1 MLIIFFKTAWR
12 NIVRDKVYSLLNL
25 LGLATG
31 MAVALLIGLWVCYQ
45 LSYDRWIPGY
55 DRAYQ
60 VRFNYSDNGV
70 LRNQAQVC
78 LPLGDALKKDVPEV
92 EHVAPAFDIGEQV
105 MVVKDK
111 RIYGDVQFVG
121 EEFLRVF
128 PFPLLGGDPATAL
141 NGPSPSVVITERM
154 ARSLFG
160 TADVLNKMVRFGSD
174 LLKVTAVVRDLP
186 RNSSFHFDYLLP
198 FSDFARDPGIKQAMT
213 NWNDAYYQLYLSLR
227 PGADAARA
235 EAKARQLVRQY
246 APQSYTTFHRE
257 AMFFPL
263 KDWHLYADFKNGQPQ
278 GGLIDY
284 VQMFSIVGVLVLLIA
299 CINFMNLS
307 TARSERRAREV
318 GVRKVMGS
326 LRGQLIL
333 QFLVESLLMTAMAFL
348 VSIVLVQA
356 VLPAFNALTGD
367 AIRVPYG
374 NGLFWLILLL
384 VVLLTGLLAGSRPA
398 FFLSSF
404 RPVEVLKGSMRI
416 GSPAQN
422 FGGAV
427 STGFK
432 PSSGLRSSS
441 FLGRTLR
448 MLGYIRDLRSLRL
461 PWSSRK
467 VLVTLQ
473 FTCSIA
479 LIISTIIVYQQ
490 IQYAK
495 DRPKGY
501 DPDRLILSRA
511 HSDAYAAFKQEAL
524 ASGVVSNVTRSADRQ
539 TDPNLQ
545 LTIDNWPGR
554 LPNEPLSLAVN
565 AVADSDY
572 FRTLG
577 IGFVTGENFKGN
589 EGADTSSVIL
599 NETAVRRMRLKQPL
613 NQYLDCSFH
622 GAAHRLRIV
631 GVVRDALTQNP
642 FGAAQAGMFLYEP
655 GWSWQY
661 TIRLAPTVSTS
672 MALAKLKPICE
683 KYGPDYPFAYT
694 FVDES
699 YASKFAMEMLIG
711 RLAGIFAVL
720 AIFISCLGL
729 FGLAAYTAER
739 RTREIGIRKVLGAS
753 VIEVLLL
760 LSRDFILLVGISCLI
775 ATPVAWYFLH
785 QWLAGYYYR
794 ITISPLV
801 FVAAA
806 LAALVITVITV
817 GFQSV
822 KAALKNP
829 VSSLRSD

>member
-1 MLIIFFKTAWR
+1 MLITFFKTARR
-12 NIVRDKVYSLLNL
+12 NIVRGKVYSLLNL
-25 LGLATG
+25 SGLATG
-31 MAVALLIGLWVCYQ
+31 MAVAFLIGLWVRYQ
-45 LSYDRWIPGY
+45 LSYDRWTPGY

-70 LRNQAQVC
+70 TRNQAEVC
-78 LPLGDALKKDVPEV
+78 LPLGDALKKDIPEV
-92 EHVAPAFDIGEQV
+92 EHVAQAFDIGQQV
-105 MVVKDK
+105 MIVKDK
-111 RIYGDVQFVG
+111 RIYGDLQYVG

-128 PFPLLGGDPATAL
+128 AFPLLEGDAATAL
-141 NGPSPSVVITERM
+141 KGPSPSIVITESA
-154 ARSLFG
+154 ARNLFG
-160 TADVLNKMVRFGSD
+160 KVDALNKTVRWGRDF
-174 LLKVTAVVRDLP
+174 LKVTAVVRDFP

-198 FSDFARDPGIKQAMT
+198 FSDFARDPGIKQALT
-213 NWNDAYYQLYLSLR
+213 NWNDAYYKLYMSLR
-227 PGADAARA
+227 PGADVVRA
-235 EAKARQLVRQY
+235 EAKARLLVRHY

-263 KDWHLYADFKNGQPQ
+263 KYWHLYSDFKDGRPQ

-284 VQMFSIVGVLVLLIA
+284 VRMFSIIGILVLLIA

-348 VSIVLVQA
+348 LSIALVQA

-367 AIRVPYG
+367 AVRIPYSS
-374 NGLFWLILLL
+374 GLFWLIVFS

-398 FFLSSF
+398 FYLSSF
-404 RPVEVLKGSMRI
+404 QPVRVLKSAVRI
-416 GSPAQN
+416 G
-422 FGGAV
+422 
-427 STGFK
+427 
-432 PSSGLRSSS
+432 RSA
-441 FLGRTLR
+441 
-448 MLGYIRDLRSLRL
+448 
-461 PWSSRK
+461 SRAREI
-467 VLVTLQ
+467 LVVLQ

-479 LIISTIIVYQQ
+479 LIISTMIVYQQ

-495 DRPKGY
+495 DRPRGY
-501 DPDRLILSRA
+501 DPNRLIVSRA
-511 HSDAYAAFKQEAL
+511 HSDAFAAFKQEVL
-524 ASGVVSNVTRSADRQ
+524 ASGVVSNVTRSADPQ
-539 TDPNLQ
+539 TDENLL

-565 AVADSDY
+565 AVGDPDY

-577 IGFVTGENFKGN
+577 IGFVMGDDFKGN

-599 NETAVRRMRLKQPL
+599 NETAVRRMRLKRPL

-631 GVVRDALTQNP
+631 GVVKDALTQDP
-642 FGAAQAGMFLYEP
+642 FGAAQPGMFLYQP

-672 MALAKLKPICE
+672 TALEKLKPICE
-683 KYGPDYPFAYT
+683 KYGPDNPFAYT
-694 FVDES
+694 FVDET

-711 RLAGIFAVL
+711 RLAGIFAAL

-729 FGLAAYTAER
+729 FGLAAYTAEQ
-739 RTREIGIRKVLGAS
+739 RTREICIRKVLGAS
-753 VIEVLLL
+753 SGQVLQL
-760 LSRDFILLVGISCLI
+760 LSGDFILLVGISCLI
-775 ATPVAWYFLH
+775 AAPLAYYFLH

-806 LAALVITVITV
+806 LVALVITVITV

-822 KAALKNP
+822 KTALKNP
-829 VSSLRSD
+829 VSSLRSE

>member
-1 MLIIFFKTAWR
+1 MLITFFKTAWR
-12 NIVRDKVYSLLNL
+12 NIVRGKVYSLLNL

-31 MAVALLIGLWVCYQ
+31 MAVAFLIGLWVNYQ

-70 LRNQAQVC
+70 TRNQAEVC
-78 LPLGDALKKDVPEV
+78 LPLGDALKKDIPEV
-92 EHVAPAFDIGEQV
+92 EHVAQAFDIGQQV
-105 MVVKDK
+105 MVVNEK

-121 EEFLRVF
+121 EQFLQVF
-128 PFPLLGGDPATAL
+128 PFPLLGGDAATAL
-141 NGPSPSVVITERM
+141 KGPGSSVVITEST
-154 ARSLFG
+154 AKSLFG
-160 TADVLNKMVRFGSD
+160 KVDVLNKTVRWGRDF
-174 LLKVTAVVRDLP
+174 LKVTAVVRDLP
-186 RNSSFHFDYLLP
+186 RNSSFHFDYLIP
-198 FSDFARDPGIKQAMT
+198 FCDFARDSAIKQAFT
-213 NWNDAYYQLYLSLR
+213 NWNDAYYLLYTSLR
-227 PGADAARA
+227 PGADVARA

-246 APQSYTTFHRE
+246 APQSYATSHRE

-263 KDWHLYADFKNGQPQ
+263 KDWHLYSDFKDGQPQ

-284 VQMFSIVGVLVLLIA
+284 VRMFSIVGISVLLIA

-348 VSIVLVQA
+348 LSIVLVQA

-367 AIRVPYG
+367 AVRVPYE
-374 NGLFWLILLL
+374 NGLFWLIMLSL
-384 VVLLTGLLAGSRPA
+384 VLLTGLLAGSRPA
-398 FFLSSF
+398 FYLSSF
-404 RPVEVLKGSMRI
+404 RPVKVLKGTMRI
-416 GSPAQN
+416 GRAGSMP
-422 FGGAV
+422 
-427 STGFK
+427 
-432 PSSGLRSSS
+432 
-441 FLGRTLR
+441 
-448 MLGYIRDLRSLRL
+448 
-461 PWSSRK
+461 RK
-467 VLVTLQ
+467 VLVVLQ

-479 LIISTIIVYQQ
+479 LIIGTIIIYQQ

-495 DRPKGY
+495 NRPRGY
-501 DPDRLILSRA
+501 DPDRLIVSRA
-511 HSDAYAAFKQEAL
+511 HSNAFAAFKQEVL
-524 ASGVVSNVTRSADRQ
+524 ASGAVSNVTRSADPQ
-539 TDPNLQ
+539 TDPNEH

-565 AVADSDY
+565 AVGDSDY

-577 IGFVTGENFKGN
+577 IGFVTGDNFKGN
-589 EGADTSSVIL
+589 EGADTGSVIL

-622 GAAHRLRIV
+622 GGAHRLRIA
-631 GVVRDALTQNP
+631 GVVKDALTHNP
-642 FGAAQAGMFLYEP
+642 FGAAEPGMFLYQP
-655 GWSWQY
+655 SWSWQY
-661 TIRLAPTVSTS
+661 TMRLAPTVPTST
-672 MALAKLKPICE
+672 ALAKLKPICE
-683 KYGPDYPFAYT
+683 KYGPDNPFAYS

-699 YASKFAMEMLIG
+699 YASKFAVEMMIG
-711 RLAGIFAVL
+711 RLAGVFAAL

-729 FGLAAYTAER
+729 FGLAAYTAEQ

-753 VIEVLLL
+753 VNQVLLL
-760 LSRDFILLVGISCLI
+760 LSGDFILLVGISCLI
-775 ATPVAWYFLH
+775 AAPVAYYFLH

-806 LAALVITVITV
+806 LVALVITGIMV

-822 KAALKNP
+822 NTALKNP
-829 VSSLRSD
+829 VSSLRSE

>member
-1 MLIIFFKTAWR
+1 MLFTFFKTAWR
-12 NIVRDKVYSLLNL
+12 NIVRGKVYSLLNL
-25 LGLATG
+25 SGLATG
-31 MAVALLIGLWVCYQ
+31 MAVAFLIGLWVRYQ
-45 LSYDRWIPGY
+45 LSYDRWTPGY

-70 LRNQAQVC
+70 TRNQAEVC
-78 LPLGDALKKDVPEV
+78 LPLGDALKKDIPEV
-92 EHVAPAFDIGEQV
+92 EHVAPAFDIGQQV
-105 MVVKDK
+105 MIVKDK
-111 RIYGDVQFVG
+111 RIYGDVQYVG

-128 PFPLLGGDPATAL
+128 AFPLLEGDAATAL
-141 NGPSPSVVITERM
+141 KGPSPSIVITESA

-160 TADVLNKMVRFGSD
+160 KVDALNKTVRWGRDF
-174 LLKVTAVVRDLP
+174 LKVTAVVRDFP
-186 RNSSFHFDYLLP
+186 RNSSFHFAYLLP
-198 FSDFARDPGIKQAMT
+198 FSDFARDPGIKQALT
-213 NWNDAYYQLYLSLR
+213 NWNDAYYKLYMSLR
-227 PGADAARA
+227 PGADAVRA
-235 EAKARQLVRQY
+235 EAKARLLVRQY

-263 KDWHLYADFKNGQPQ
+263 KYWHLYSDFKDGRPQ

-284 VQMFSIVGVLVLLIA
+284 VRMFSIIGILVLLIA

-333 QFLVESLLMTAMAFL
+333 QFLVESMLMTAMAFL
-348 VSIVLVQA
+348 LSIALVQA

-367 AIRVPYG
+367 AVRIPYSSG
-374 NGLFWLILLL
+374 FFWLIVFS

-398 FFLSSF
+398 FYFSSF
-404 RPVEVLKGSMRI
+404 QPVKVLKSAVRI
-416 GSPAQN
+416 G
-422 FGGAV
+422 
-427 STGFK
+427 
-432 PSSGLRSSS
+432 RSA
-441 FLGRTLR
+441 
-448 MLGYIRDLRSLRL
+448 
-461 PWSSRK
+461 SRAREI
-467 VLVTLQ
+467 LVVLQ

-479 LIISTIIVYQQ
+479 LIISTMIVYQQ

-495 DRPKGY
+495 DRPRGY
-501 DPDRLILSRA
+501 DPNRLIVSRA
-511 HSDAYAAFKQEAL
+511 HSDAFAAFKQEVL
-524 ASGVVSNVTRSADRQ
+524 ASGVVSNVTRSADPQ
-539 TDPNLQ
+539 TDENLL

-565 AVADSDY
+565 AVGDPDY

-577 IGFVTGENFKGN
+577 IGFVMGDDFKGN

-631 GVVRDALTQNP
+631 GVVKDALTQNP
-642 FGAAQAGMFLYEP
+642 FGAAQPGMFLYQP

-672 MALAKLKPICE
+672 TALAKLKPICE
-683 KYGPDYPFAYT
+683 KYGPDNPFAYT
-694 FVDES
+694 FVDET

-711 RLAGIFAVL
+711 RLAGIFAAL

-729 FGLAAYTAER
+729 FGLAAYTAEQ

-753 VIEVLLL
+753 VGQVLQL
-760 LSRDFILLVGISCLI
+760 LSGDFILLVGISCLI
-775 ATPVAWYFLH
+775 AAPVAYYFLH

-806 LAALVITVITV
+806 LVALVITVITV

-822 KAALKNP
+822 KTALKNP
-829 VSSLRSD
+829 VSSLRSE

>member
-1 MLIIFFKTAWR
+1 MLITFFKTARR
-12 NIVRDKVYSLLNL
+12 NIVRGKVYSLLNL
-25 LGLATG
+25 SGLATG
-31 MAVALLIGLWVCYQ
+31 MAVAFLIGLWVRYQ
-45 LSYDRWIPGY
+45 LSYDRWTPGY

-70 LRNQAQVC
+70 TRNQAEVC
-78 LPLGDALKKDVPEV
+78 LPLGDALKKDIPEV
-92 EHVAPAFDIGEQV
+92 EHVAQAFDIGQQV
-105 MVVKDK
+105 MIVKDK
-111 RIYGDVQFVG
+111 RIYGDVQYVG

-128 PFPLLGGDPATAL
+128 AFPLLEGDAATAL
-141 NGPSPSVVITERM
+141 KGPSPSIVITESA
-154 ARSLFG
+154 ARNLFG
-160 TADVLNKMVRFGSD
+160 KVDALNKTVRWGRDF
-174 LLKVTAVVRDLP
+174 LKVTAVVRDFP

-198 FSDFARDPGIKQAMT
+198 FSDFARDPGIKQALT
-213 NWNDAYYQLYLSLR
+213 NWNDAYYKLYMSLR
-227 PGADAARA
+227 PGADVVRA
-235 EAKARQLVRQY
+235 EAKARLLVRHY

-263 KDWHLYADFKNGQPQ
+263 KYWHLYSDFKDGRPQ

-284 VQMFSIVGVLVLLIA
+284 VRMFSIIGILVLLIA

-348 VSIVLVQA
+348 LSIALVQA

-367 AIRVPYG
+367 AVRIPYSS
-374 NGLFWLILLL
+374 GLFWLIVFS

-398 FFLSSF
+398 FYLSSF
-404 RPVEVLKGSMRI
+404 QPVRVLKSAVRI
-416 GSPAQN
+416 G
-422 FGGAV
+422 
-427 STGFK
+427 
-432 PSSGLRSSS
+432 RSA
-441 FLGRTLR
+441 
-448 MLGYIRDLRSLRL
+448 
-461 PWSSRK
+461 SRAREI
-467 VLVTLQ
+467 LVVLQ

-479 LIISTIIVYQQ
+479 LIISTMIVYQQ

-495 DRPKGY
+495 DRPRGY
-501 DPDRLILSRA
+501 DPNRLIVSRA
-511 HSDAYAAFKQEAL
+511 HSDAFAAFKQEVL
-524 ASGVVSNVTRSADRQ
+524 ASGVVSNVTRSADPQ
-539 TDPNLQ
+539 TDENLL

-565 AVADSDY
+565 AVGDPDY

-577 IGFVTGENFKGN
+577 IGFVMGDDFKGN

-599 NETAVRRMRLKQPL
+599 NETAVRRMRLKRPL

-631 GVVRDALTQNP
+631 GVVKDALTQDP
-642 FGAAQAGMFLYEP
+642 FGAAQPGMFLYQP

-672 MALAKLKPICE
+672 TALAKLKPICE
-683 KYGPDYPFAYT
+683 KYGPDNPFAYT
-694 FVDES
+694 FVDET

-711 RLAGIFAVL
+711 RLAGIFAAL

-729 FGLAAYTAER
+729 FGLAAYTAEQ

-753 VIEVLLL
+753 SGQVLQL
-760 LSRDFILLVGISCLI
+760 LSGDFILLVGISCLI
-775 ATPVAWYFLH
+775 AAPLAYYFLH

-806 LAALVITVITV
+806 LVALVITVITV

-822 KAALKNP
+822 KTALKNP
-829 VSSLRSD
+829 VSSLRSE